1 MVSLQDRRIWPIF
14 YVAFFYSVCYSKEKR
29 GRDMKLLSVN
39 AGSSTLKFRLYEMP
53 EECLLMKGQYE
64 RIGLEGSCYSL
75 KVGEEKISSFAD
87 IYSHKEAVKLLLE
100 HLLEY
105 KVVSSL
111 NEIKAVGHRIVHG
124 GNKYSK
130 SIKIDER
137 VLLEVESISPLAP
150 LHNPAALKG
159 IRAFLDAI
167 PNAYNVACFDT
178 AFHQTMDEE
187 TYLYP
192 VPYEWYVKYDVRK
205 YGFHG
210 LSHKYITEQMSK
222 ILGKSPNL
230 IICHIG
236 SGCSITAIREGKS
249 IDTSMG
255 FTPNA
260 GIMMGTRSGDIDYS
274 LINYVMKKEERSL
287 DWIEKKL
294 NFESGLQGIAGMSDL
309 RDIDRAYEANEQKVV
324 LAIGMYTQKIV
335 DYIAKYYVKLDGK
348 VDAICFTAGGGENDS
363 IIRANVI
370 QKLSC
375 LGITLNEEKNNDTIV
390 RKGVEGIIS
399 GDDSKIPVYVLGTD
413 EELMIARDTYN
424 LCK

>member
-1 MVSLQDRRIWPIF
+1 
-14 YVAFFYSVCYSKEKR
+14 
-29 GRDMKLLSVN
+29 MKLLSVN

-53 EECLLMKGQYE
+53 EEKLIIKGQYE
-64 RIGLEGSCYSL
+64 RIGLDGSCYNLKIGEKKLSSL
-75 KVGEEKISSFAD
+75 VELKD
-87 IYSHKEAVKLLLE
+87 HKDAVNLLLE

-105 KVVSSL
+105 KVISSL
-111 NEIKAVGHRIVHG
+111 DEIEAIGHRVVHG

-130 SIKIDER
+130 STAITDR
-137 VLLEVESISPLAP
+137 VLLEIEAISPLAP

-167 PNAYNVACFDT
+167 PNALNVACFDT
-178 AFHQTMDEE
+178 AFHQTMNED

-210 LSHKYITEQMSK
+210 LSHKFITEQMTN
-222 ILGKSPNL
+222 ILDKVPNL

-236 SGCSITAIREGKS
+236 SGCSITAVKEGKS

-274 LINYVMKKEERSL
+274 LIRYIMEKEERSL
-287 DWIEKKL
+287 EWVDKKL
-294 NFESGLQGIAGMSDL
+294 NFDSGLQGIAGMSDL

-324 LAIGMYTQKIV
+324 LAIDMYTNKIV
-335 DYIAKYYVKLDGK
+335 DYIAKYYVKLDGE
-348 VDAICFTAGGGENDS
+348 VDAICFTAGGGENDP

-370 QKLSC
+370 NKLSS
-375 LGITLNEEKNNDTIV
+375 LGVILNEEKNNDTVV
-390 RKGVEGIIS
+390 RKGIEDVIS
-399 GDDSKIPVYVLGTD
+399 ADNSSIPVYVLGTD
-413 EELMIARDTYN
+413 EELMIARDTYSI
-424 LCK
+424 CTQ